1 MTGWV
6 WAGIIIGLAIVALAV
21 GIPYS
26 LTHKTM
32 RSPHDLSEGRAYLRG
47 KRRWMQQR
55 RAAAGQP
62 EEAAR
67 RRRFLRWQAGRS

>member
-6 WAGIIIGLAIVALAV
+6 WAGIIMGLAIVALAV
-21 GIPYS
+21 GIPYA

-32 RSPHDLSEGRAYLRG
+32 RSPHDQSEGRAYLQR
-47 KRRWMQQR
+47 KRRWMQRQ
-55 RAAAGQP
+55 AATGQP

-67 RRRFLRWQAGRS
+67 KRRLVWRHAGRS